1 MIDYKS
7 RLKEVFSEV
16 LESPV
21 YNEDLVEK
29 YFSQNYIQHV
39 DGKTLYFEGFIQ
51 HMKALKKDKP
61 QIQIDIKTLIQEGST
76 VFSNHL
82 VKVTTKENGK
92 SLVQVIGEF
101 RFAGDQICYC
111 DELSHLVSG
120 DPKDRD
126 LGSRV

>member
-21 YNEDLVEK
+21 YNEDLVK
-29 YFSQNYIQHV
+29 KHFSQNYIQHV

-61 QIQIDIKTLIQEGST
+61 AIQIDIKTLVQEGST

-82 VKVTTKENGK
+82 VNVITKENGE
-92 SLVQVIGEF
+92 SQVQVIGEF
-101 RFAGDQICYC
+101 RFEGDQICYC